1 MATLTSERGPR
12 SERGSQLIEFAL
24 VLPLLLLVVL
34 GIMDFGLL
42 FQRYEAV
49 TNAAREGARIAVLQ
63 GYTAPDVEERVKQYL
78 GDAGLSVT
86 GPQTPIT
93 VVFGPQAMNLDGGTC
108 MSVIGTTVFYP
119 NQYLFLGGIMGYFG
133 GGSFGSKMVSA
144 TARMR
149 FEGAAVGC

>member
-1 MATLTSERGPR
+1 MATLTSGRGPR

-49 TNAAREGARIAVLQ
+49 TNAAREGARIAILE
-63 GYTAPDVEERVKQYL
+63 GYNPPDVEARVEQYL
-78 GDAGLSVT
+78 TDAGLD
-86 GPQTPIT
+86 GPSSL
-93 VVFGPQAMNLDGGTC
+93 VVSFGPQPANIGGSC
-108 MSVIGTTVFYP
+108 NMAVMGTTVFYP
-119 NQYLFLGGIMGYFG
+119 NQYLFLGGIMNYFG
-133 GGSFGSKMVSA
+133 GGSFGSKMISA

-149 FEGAAVGC
+149 YEGPATGC

>member
-49 TNAAREGARIAVLQ
+49 TNAAREGARIAVLD
-63 GYTAPDVEERVKQYL
+63 GYNTADVQYRVGQYL
-78 GDAGLSVT
+78 VDAGLT
-86 GPQTPIT
+86 GTPIVDVSAPEST
-93 VVFGPQAMNLDGGTC
+93 NLGGGAC
-108 MSVIGTTVFYP
+108 MSVVRTTVFYP
-119 NQYLFLGGIMGYFG
+119 NQYLFLGGIMNYFG
-133 GGSFGSKMVSA
+133 RGGSFGSKMISA

-149 FEGAAVGC
+149 YEAAAVGC